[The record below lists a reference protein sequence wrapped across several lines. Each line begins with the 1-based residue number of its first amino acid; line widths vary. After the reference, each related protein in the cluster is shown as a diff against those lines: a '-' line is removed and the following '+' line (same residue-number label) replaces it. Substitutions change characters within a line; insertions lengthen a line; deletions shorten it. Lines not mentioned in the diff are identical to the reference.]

1 MSGSRPSFLQPLRSP
16 GQMSFSNCT
25 RLFGLMPVLLSL
37 QLSQSESDAATPD
50 TPGRHATSPSSGS
63 QHGQKGGC
71 HSHISEKGTESC
83 DVLGTL
89 PEPHGPSLSIYPKS
103 HELFK

>member
-1 MSGSRPSFLQPLRSP
+1 
-16 GQMSFSNCT
+16 
-25 RLFGLMPVLLSL
+25 MPVLLSL
-37 QLSQSESDAATPD
+37 QLTQSESDAATPD

-63 QHGQKGGC
+63 QHGQKGGW

-89 PEPHGPSLSIYPKS
+89 PEPHGPSISIYPNS
-103 HELFK
+103 QELF